1 VSPGQTLGV
10 RLLMGGVAVA
20 ALALAGGMAWRL
32 QAAADLARRSEPWQ
46 QQPAAPQRR
55 LLIVGDS
62 TAVVTGASAAVHS
75 LAGLIGQAYP
85 DLLIQN
91 RAEDGA
97 TLADVIAQLAG
108 DAARYD
114 MVLVQAGGNDVIRAR
129 SWFAVQADLD
139 QVLQAARQRAG
150 QVVLMPAGNVGN
162 APFFW
167 PPLSWWMG
175 QRSRTLHRLVRAAA
189 AQHGATIVDLFHDA
203 ADDPFVQH
211 PALNARDGLHP
222 SDAGYRVWFTEL
234 QRQAN
239 LPRWLGAAG

>member
-1 VSPGQTLGV
+1 MSPVHG
-10 RLLMGGVAVA
+10 
-20 ALALAGGMAWRL
+20 AGWL
-32 QAAADLARRSEPWQ
+32 AAAGTLLFTGATAWHLVAGLSAAAELARRSQAWQ
-46 QQPAAPQRR
+46 QQPPAAPRS

-62 TAVVTGASAAVHS
+62 TAVGTGASAGVHS

-85 DLLIQN
+85 ELRIHN

-97 TLADVIAQLAG
+97 TLADVVAQLAG
-108 DAARYD
+108 DPARYD

-129 SWFAVQADLD
+129 AWPAVQADLD
-139 QVLQAARQRAG
+139 QVLSAARQRSSH
-150 QVVLMPAGNVGN
+150 VVLMPAGNVGN

-167 PPLSWWMG
+167 PPLSWWMS
-175 QRSRTLHRLVRAAA
+175 QRARTLHRLVRAAA
-189 AQHGATIVDLFHDA
+189 AQHGATVVNLFHEA
-203 ADDPFVQH
+203 ADDPFVLH

-239 LPRWLGAAG
+239 LPRWLGGAG